1 MVGISVQGLGVT
13 SKTEYTVTGLAEWR
27 NVTDAKSFSA
37 RLKRNVRRATALNAL
52 AAAKKMRQ
60 VIQAGG
66 LKANAPLTM
75 ALKGSAKPLV
85 AGGDLFQSITVQQIN
100 EDEQF
105 VGVLRTEGDF
115 NLVAVLHEG
124 ATIPV
129 TPAMRWMFLLLAKA
143 SEGKMDPS
151 KLEGRA
157 SELFAQFQGWKPL
170 AAGTTAIVIPER
182 PFVRI
187 TFEAP
192 DLIAL
197 CKANWMAACQAALNP
212 KKKAEPE
219 GKLSKAI
226 KKKMK
231 IAKKIGSKHGKKAV
245 KIAKRFG
252 KKGMR
257 VGKRFKKGASKMGK
271 KLRKRATKALRG
283 KSKGK
288 KK

>member
-1 MVGISVQGLGVT
+1 VT
-13 SKTEYTVTGLAEWR
+13 SRTEYTVTGLVEWR
-27 NVTDAKSFSA
+27 NVTDANAFSR
-37 RLKRNVRRATALNAL
+37 RLQRNVRRATGLNAL

-60 VIQAGG
+60 VIQSGG

-75 ALKGSAKPLV
+75 ALKGSTKPLV
-85 AGGDLFQSITVQQIN
+85 AGGDLFQSITVQQVN

-115 NLVAVLHEG
+115 NLVAILHEG
-124 ATIPV
+124 TTIPV

-143 SEGKMDPS
+143 SEGTMDPS

-170 AAGTTAIVIPER
+170 AAGTTTIVIPER

-197 CKANWMAACQAALNP
+197 CKANWAAACQAALNP
-212 KKKAEPE
+212 KKKEVAGES
-219 GKLSKAI
+219 KLAKVT

-231 IAKKIGSKHGKKAV
+231 RAKKLGSKYGKKAV
-245 KIAKRFG
+245 KAAKRYG
-252 KKGMR
+252 KKGAR
-257 VGKRFKKGASKMGK
+257 AGKRFRKGASKLGK
-271 KLRKRATKALRG
+271 KLRKRASKALRG
-283 KSKGK
+283 KRKGK

>member
-1 MVGISVQGLGVT
+1 M
-13 SKTEYTVTGLAEWR
+13 EWR
-27 NVTDAKSFSA
+27 NVTDANAFSR
-37 RLKRNVRRATALNAL
+37 RLKNNVRRATALNAL
-52 AAAKKMRQ
+52 AAAKKMRE
-60 VIQAGG
+60 VIQSGNF
-66 LKANAPLTM
+66 KANAPLTV
-75 ALKGSAKPLV
+75 ALKGSSKPLV

-115 NLVAVLHEG
+115 NLVAILHQG

-143 SEGKMDPS
+143 SEGLMDPS

-170 AAGTTAIVIPER
+170 AASTTTIVIPER

-187 TFEAP
+187 AFEAP

-197 CKANWMAACQAALNP
+197 CKANWAAACQAALNP
-212 KKKAEPE
+212 KKKTEPE
-219 GKLSKAI
+219 GKLAKAT
-226 KKKMK
+226 KKKLK
-231 IAKKIGSKHGKKAV
+231 RAKKLGAKYGKKAV
-245 KIAKRFG
+245 KAAKRYG
-252 KKGMR
+252 KKGAR
-257 VGKRFKKGASKMGK
+257 AGKRFRKGASKLGK
-271 KLRKRATKALRG
+271 KLRKRASKALRG
-283 KSKGK
+283 KRKGK